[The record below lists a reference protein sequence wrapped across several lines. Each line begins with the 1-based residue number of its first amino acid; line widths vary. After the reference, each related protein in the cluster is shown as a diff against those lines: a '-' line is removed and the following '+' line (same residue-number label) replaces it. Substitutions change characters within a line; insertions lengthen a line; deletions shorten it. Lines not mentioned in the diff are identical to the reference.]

1 MPRALVYMTKS
12 IDFYFDFISPYSYL
26 ANKKLNLL
34 NNDKK
39 IKINYKPILLGGL
52 HNLGGITAPAFN
64 ERKMKNMKNDC
75 ELIAT
80 KNNIQFKWNDEF
92 PINTLNLMRG
102 YLLMNDDL
110 KEKYFDFCF
119 DAYWKNNIDIADE
132 KNITVILNN
141 IGFNKENFFNGIKD
155 LKIKETLK
163 DLTKMAFDKNIFG
176 APTFVVNNKIFWGQD
191 RLDYA
196 LDEYKV

>member
-1 MPRALVYMTKS
+1 MTKL

-26 ANKKLNLL
+26 AFNKLKSLNKD
-34 NNDKK
+34 NQIN
-39 IKINYKPILLGGL
+39 INYKPILLGGL

-80 KNNIQFKWNDEF
+80 KNNIHFKWNTKF
-92 PINTLNLMRG
+92 PINSLYLMRG
-102 YLLMNDDL
+102 YLLINDDL

-119 DAYWKNNIDIADE
+119 NAYWKDDIDITDE
-132 KNITVILNN
+132 KNITIILEN
-141 IGFNKENFFNGIKD
+141 IGFNKKDFFDGIKD
-155 LKIKETLK
+155 LKIKEKLK
-163 DLTKMAFDKNIFG
+163 DLTKNAFDKDIFG

-196 LDEYKV
+196 LDEYNT